1 MLLVR
6 TPEEAF
12 SARALKGSLG
22 TVKCVPKCVLKKP
35 YQRIW
40 LFLWK
45 MRRLKTRVASI
56 QRDAKLD
63 HPSFLRTALIDKWVR
78 YNPENYNYIIFS
90 NIQAELHMWR
100 DWMLVDIGAFVY
112 VSNRLSFPASRDC
125 SKLPLFPFLN
135 INKGFFWAFS
145 GKISK
150 LKHWEDD
157 RDSKLNQ
164 IKFKVKFRSPSQIPE
179 EWRLLLT
186 FG

>member
-63 HPSFLRTALIDKWVR
+63 HPSFLRTALINKWVR

-100 DWMLVDIGAFVY
+100 DWMLVDIGAIVY
-112 VSNRLSFPASRDC
+112 LSNRLSFPASRDC

-135 INKGFFWAFS
+135 INKGFFLS
-145 GKISK
+145 I
-150 LKHWEDD
+150 
-157 RDSKLNQ
+157 
-164 IKFKVKFRSPSQIPE
+164 FRKNIETQTLGRWPGQ
-179 EWRLLLT
+179 
-186 FG
+186 